1 LLNLFAMEP
10 GITATWD
17 IFCDVVDNYGDIGV
31 TWRLAR
37 QLVAEH
43 QLEVRLWVDDLGAFA
58 RLCPQADP
66 AQATQVCSGVHVCH
80 WGADWQP
87 TWVAD
92 VVIGAFACQLPAAY
106 IEAMADLARA
116 PLWLNLDYL
125 SAESWVEG
133 CHALPS
139 PQANGL
145 RKVFFF
151 PGFSDKT
158 GGLLRERGLLAERRA
173 FQATPSA
180 RRAFL
185 QGLNVQPIEG
195 AQLISLFTYENPALG
210 SWLDALAAGPGPSHL
225 LVPEGRVLG
234 DVQAWLGCEQLQ
246 AGAVHSRG
254 QLTVQVLPFVSQGD
268 YDRLLWSCD
277 FNAVRGEDS
286 FVRAQWAGRP
296 MLWHIYAQ
304 EEYAHWEKLE
314 AFLDIYQQGLCAPA
328 AQALVAMWRA
338 WNQGEALG
346 ESWLGLQPHW
356 PELAAHAENWC
367 TRQAA
372 QPDLASALVQFYRN
386 WI

>member
-1 LLNLFAMEP
+1 M
-10 GITATWD
+10 TATWD

-43 QLEVRLWVDDLGAFA
+43 QLEVRLWVDDLEAFA

-66 AQATQVCSGVHVCH
+66 AQAAQVCAGVQVCH
-80 WGADWQP
+80 WTADWQP

-106 IEAMADLARA
+106 VEAMAGPARA

-139 PQANGL
+139 PQPNGL

-158 GGLLRERGLLAERRA
+158 GGLLRERELLAQRRA

-180 RRAFL
+180 RQAFL
-185 QGLNVQPIEG
+185 HGLNVQPTEG
-195 AQLISLFTYENPALG
+195 AQLISLFAYENPALG

-234 DVQAWLGCEQLQ
+234 DVQAWLGCDPLR
-246 AGAVHSRG
+246 ADAVHRRG

-286 FVRAQWAGRP
+286 FVRAQWAGQP

-314 AFLDIYQQGLCAPA
+314 AFLDIYQQGLSAPA

-346 ESWLGLQPHW
+346 ESWAELQPHW